1 MAGVPIAGNASTSI
15 HLPEIGTETPFPTS
29 DSSLILISKKG
40 SRMRLGILVQGR
52 EEHFSAPSPII
63 FPPLHPELN
72 FGAITLNSM
81 DATSE
86 RDFVGKIQGWGSRML
101 S

>member
-1 MAGVPIAGNASTSI
+1 
-15 HLPEIGTETPFPTS
+15 
-29 DSSLILISKKG
+29 
-40 SRMRLGILVQGR
+40 MRLGILVQGR
-52 EEHFSAPSPII
+52 EEHFSAPCPTVFLPS
-63 FPPLHPELN
+63 HPELN

-86 RDFVGKIQGWGSRML
+86 RDFVGKIQGWGCRML